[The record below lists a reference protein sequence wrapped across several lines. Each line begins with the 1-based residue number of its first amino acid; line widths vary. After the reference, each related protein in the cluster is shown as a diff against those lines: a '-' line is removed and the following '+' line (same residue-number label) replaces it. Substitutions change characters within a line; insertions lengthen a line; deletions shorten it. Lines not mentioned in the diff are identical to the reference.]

1 MYYCIIFVTGVA
13 STSTTVLVTFSQSTY
28 TVNENDGP
36 AQPVLVLSS
45 SLSTNITIEVST
57 IDVTANGE

>member
-1 MYYCIIFVTGVA
+1 MVSYLPLIYIAPTG
-13 STSTTVLVTFSQSTY
+13 TTALVMFSQSTY

-36 AQPVLVLSS
+36 AQPILVLSS
-45 SLSTNITIEVST
+45 SLSTNITVEVST